1 MEVINPDKLKSAV
14 EYFTELR
21 KEISRRT
28 MFERGSETDVEYR
41 KHLAITDLAA
51 RQLDQFTEAD
61 LEVICANGTHLVEDV
76 ISGEA
81 QENVGL
87 QYIALNQPETVEYQV
102 QLPSINSSIN
112 VLTGYEQVMDALDIW
127 E

>member
-14 EYFTELR
+14 EYFTALR

-28 MFERGSETDVEYR
+28 MLERDSREDLDYR
-41 KHLAITDLAA
+41 VNLTIVDLAA
-51 RQLDQFTEAD
+51 RQLDRFNRGD
-61 LEVICANGTHLVEDV
+61 LRVICACGTHLVDDV

-81 QENVGL
+81 QQNVGL
-87 QYIALNQPETVEYQV
+87 QYILLCRPEVIRYQV
-102 QLPSINSSIN
+102 QLESINANIN
-112 VLTGYEQVMDALDIW
+112 VLTSYEQVMDALDLW